1 MQNLLLLGNSS
12 FFRSAAG
19 VYLLRCAWLFVTLQT
34 AAQQASLSLTVPW
47 SCHDTQTP
55 LTPLLQFVPAAS
67 SPRPPKLTY
76 SSRFSKADLQT
87 VHLENPPWGG
97 CLGPLPQVPMSE
109 TSPQC
114 DAIGGASANYSGVS
128 TELNRRTATW
138 GPGRLP
144 VEPHMLGVGSAVSN
158 DRAGIFWLFHIFLHL
173 L

>member
-1 MQNLLLLGNSS
+1 MTRRPRSPLCFSLCLLHLHPALPSS
-12 FFRSAAG
+12 
-19 VYLLRCAWLFVTLQT
+19 
-34 AAQQASLSLTVPW
+34 
-47 SCHDTQTP
+47 
-55 LTPLLQFVPAAS
+55 LTPLAS
-67 SPRPPKLTY
+67 R
-76 SSRFSKADLQT
+76 KADLQT

-158 DRAGIFWLFHIFLHL
+158 DRAGIFWLFHIFLHRL
-173 L
+173 